1 MRKLLEIVKDNMRYA
16 VKISANNVS
25 TSLFD
30 NPVNLKEVKE

>member
-1 MRKLLEIVKDNMRYA
+1 MRKLLGIVKDNMRYA

-30 NPVNLKEVKE
+30 NVINLKQVK